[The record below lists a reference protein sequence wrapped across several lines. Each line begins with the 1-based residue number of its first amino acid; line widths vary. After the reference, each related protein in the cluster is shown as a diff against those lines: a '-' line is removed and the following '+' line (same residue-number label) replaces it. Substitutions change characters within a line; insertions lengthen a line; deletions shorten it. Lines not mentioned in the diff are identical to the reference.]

1 MTHAAASALFGI
13 GVRTAHYSE
22 LLEPGMP
29 LPFAEAVTENFLGRG
44 GRPQAVLERV
54 RRDAAVALHG
64 VSLSIGS
71 TDPLSEDYLRALLEL
86 HARVQPVWVSDHLCF
101 GSLGGHY
108 AHDLWPL
115 PYTEEAVRH
124 VVERVAQVQERLGE
138 RILLENVSSYVA
150 YRASAMPEWEF
161 VTEVC
166 ERADCL
172 LLLDLNNVVV
182 SAHNHGFDPVRY
194 VDALPLSRIRQLH
207 LAGHADH
214 GTHRID
220 DHGGPVCDETWA
232 LYRHLVRRAGPLPVI
247 VEWDSN
253 LPPLEVVVA
262 EAVAARAVAL
272 EVLHGLGA
280 A

>member
-1 MTHAAASALFGI
+1 VTHEAASALFGI

-22 LLEPGMP
+22 LLEHGMP
-29 LPFAEAVTENFLGRG
+29 LPFAEVVTENFLGRG

-71 TDPLSEDYLRALLEL
+71 TDPLSDDYLRALVEL
-86 HARVQPVWVSDHLCF
+86 HARIQPAWVSDHLCF

-115 PYTEEAVRH
+115 PYTQEAVRH
-124 VVERVAQVQERLGE
+124 VVERVARVQERLGE
-138 RILLENVSSYVA
+138 RILLENVSSYVG
-150 YRASAMPEWEF
+150 YQASAMPEWGF

-182 SAHNHGFDPVRY
+182 SAHNHVFDAVRY
-194 VDALPLSRIRQLH
+194 LDALPLTRVRQLH
-207 LAGHADH
+207 LAGHTDH
-214 GTHRID
+214 GTYRLD
-220 DHGGPVCDETWA
+220 DHGGPVGEETWS
-232 LYRHLVRRAGPLPVI
+232 LYRYLVRRAGPLPVI

-253 LPPLEVVVA
+253 LPSLEVVIA
-262 EAVAARAVAL
+262 EAVSARTAAL
-272 EVLHGLGA
+272 EVLHGLDA